1 MAAHIDKDGG
11 LRPVAPDPYT
21 GTADCHGTCAAW
33 YNIACSNILT
43 AIDGD
48 YGTVLTWRSEVNQ
61 NAYYFVEVVAESGPA
76 QIDERQLFGEKK
88 AFASNRRGLRRTNVF

>member
-21 GTADCHGTCAAW
+21 GSADCHGTCAAW

-43 AIDGD
+43 ALGVSSSWSSANGRLQITPAGDG
-48 YGTVLTWRSEVNQ
+48 VLVYQRITNDPG
-61 NAYYFVEVVAESGPA
+61 APKGK
-76 QIDERQLFGEKK
+76 D
-88 AFASNRRGLRRTNVF
+88 RGLMRWP